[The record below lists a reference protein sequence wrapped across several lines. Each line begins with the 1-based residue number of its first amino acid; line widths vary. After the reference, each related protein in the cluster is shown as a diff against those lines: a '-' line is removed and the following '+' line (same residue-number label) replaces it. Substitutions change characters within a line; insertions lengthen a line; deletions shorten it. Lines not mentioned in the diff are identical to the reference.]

1 VKTQEATPAKRP
13 YHHGDLENALLDAA
27 VRQIAEVGVRGMSL
41 REVARMVGVSH
52 AAVYRHFPSKESLI
66 AKVAEDG
73 FRKLSAAM
81 ASAGGQGGDNP
92 MDRFKAVGLAYID
105 FALAHP
111 QHLQLMFG
119 GVIKS
124 PEDFPELQ
132 QAGREAKSGLAVF
145 VRGLAASGYC
155 SPEEADIVALSAWS
169 QVHGLATLI
178 ISGQVRGEGD
188 PSGLDYR
195 ALAEKTISVHWR
207 GFGAGSSGKE
217 EVR

>member
-1 VKTQEATPAKRP
+1 
-13 YHHGDLENALLDAA
+13 
-27 VRQIAEVGVRGMSL
+27 
-41 REVARMVGVSH
+41 
-52 AAVYRHFPSKESLI
+52 
-66 AKVAEDG
+66 
-73 FRKLSAAM
+73 
-81 ASAGGQGGDNP
+81 
-92 MDRFKAVGLAYID
+92 
-105 FALAHP
+105 
-111 QHLQLMFG
+111 
-119 GVIKS
+119 
-124 PEDFPELQ
+124 
-132 QAGREAKSGLAVF
+132 